1 MSTNARLKALERA
14 AHSAAADL
22 AAALPPG
29 LTVYD
34 ADQARLLW
42 ARLAADYSARTGCE
56 LDAALEATKAAA
68 AAILAEDDGAAELEA
83 ADVGPE
89 AAQPGQQV

>member
-14 AHSAAADL
+14 AHSAADL
-22 AAALPPG
+22 AAVLPPG

-34 ADQARLLW
+34 ADRARLLW

-56 LDAALEATKAAA
+56 LGAALEATKSAA
-68 AAILAEDDGAAELEA
+68 AAILAEDDGSAELEA

-89 AAQPGQQV
+89 AAQPAQQV